1 MQPEAAGQES
11 DKRFRAI
18 VENMSEGM
26 VLHASDGAVV
36 SCNRAAESI
45 LGVSEAQL
53 RGAVPMHPDW
63 KVLAPDGTE
72 LPEAEYPSSIAIR
85 TGEPCLDRH
94 IVVITPAGEKRDI
107 MVNATPLVVD
117 SLGGRATLVTFS
129 DRTAEFAATNA
140 LKSLTVT
147 LEDQVSQRTAQLE
160 AANQELSAFSYSVS
174 HDLRSPLRAIDGF
187 ATLLNDRHGHELS
200 PEAKRHLDRVM
211 QSAKRMNSI
220 IDDLLLLARV
230 TQAELNVQAVD
241 ASDVA
246 QSVASQLQQ
255 NSTRTVEWNIE
266 TGITVNADPGLL
278 RIVLENLLGN
288 AWKYSAKIEDA
299 HISVRR
305 IDESRLDAVTIAIAD
320 NGAGFDQNYVGQ
332 LFAPFRRLHSES
344 EFPGTGIGLATAKR
358 IITRHGGTI
367 RAEGKVG
374 LGATIWISLP
384 RRS

>member
-1 MQPEAAGQES
+1 MQPEAADEES
-11 DKRFRAI
+11 DMRFRAI
-18 VENMSEGM
+18 VEHMSEGM
-26 VLHASDGAVV
+26 VLHASDGTVV

-45 LGVSEAQL
+45 LGASEAQL

-63 KVLAPDGTE
+63 KVLSPDGTE

-85 TGEPCLDRH
+85 TGEPCLDRY

-107 MVNATPLVVD
+107 MVNATPLVST
-117 SLGGRATLVTFS
+117 SLGGRGTLVTFS

-140 LKSLTVT
+140 LKSLAVT
-147 LEDQVSQRTAQLE
+147 LEDQVEQRSAELE
-160 AANQELSAFSYSVS
+160 AANQELNAFSYSVS

-187 ATLLNDRHGHELS
+187 ATLLNERHGHELS
-200 PEAKRHLDRVM
+200 PEAKRHLDRVV
-211 QSAKRMNSI
+211 QSAKQMSSI

-230 TQAELNVQAVD
+230 TQADLKVQAVD

-246 QSVASQLQQ
+246 QNVASQLQQ
-255 NSTRTVEWNIE
+255 NSNRSVDWEIE
-266 TGITVNADPGLL
+266 SGITVKADPGLL

-288 AWKYSAKIEDA
+288 AWKYSAKTVAA
-299 HISVRR
+299 HISVRCV
-305 IDESRLDAVTIAIAD
+305 DESRPDVVTFAVTD
-320 NGAGFDQNYVGQ
+320 NGAGFDQAYAGQ

-344 EFPGTGIGLATAKR
+344 EFPGAGIGLATVKR

-374 LGATIWISLP
+374 QGATVWVTFP
-384 RRS
+384 NHH